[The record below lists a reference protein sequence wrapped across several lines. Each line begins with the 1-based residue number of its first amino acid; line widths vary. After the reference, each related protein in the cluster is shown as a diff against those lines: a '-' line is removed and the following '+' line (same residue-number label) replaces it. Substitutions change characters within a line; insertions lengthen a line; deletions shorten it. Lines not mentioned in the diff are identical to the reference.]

1 MRTGRPEP
9 VALDSVAARPCCS
22 ILRQV
27 LLGLEVLQR
36 IEEGKDGVVLFD
48 LKRKSG
54 GPDSSRST
62 EGGRWLRRALLL
74 LLAVVV
80 RQRVTSCSRTAGWH
94 SATSGARPGSRRRPK
109 HALRRSAL
117 ASEKAPVSEA
127 GCPL

>member
-1 MRTGRPEP
+1 MRTGRLEP
-9 VALDSVAARPCCS
+9 VALDSVAARPCS

-36 IEEGKDGVVLFD
+36 IEEGKDGVVHFD

-80 RQRVTSCSRTAGWH
+80 VSASNILLKDGRVALCDFGSAARVSQRTEARTTEQHPRIGEG
-94 SATSGARPGSRRRPK
+94 TR
-109 HALRRSAL
+109 
-117 ASEKAPVSEA
+117 E
-127 GCPL
+127 